1 MTQGIK
7 SDFKNVVQ
15 DWIKYRERPEFMN
28 LDKKSKLYYII
39 ERKEN
44 PAIEKKYEEE
54 QKLMKQFVAEDRQVN
69 YLNKTSSDMQI
80 KPKKFLT
87 PMMNPVQPA
96 FMDAKAELHRNKLIR
111 EKGVKAKNSK
121 ARETERVRYAS
132 KINEDKMVQL
142 LRKFNQIQ
150 LENAFG
156 SVLFSYHNQEKEENT
171 DQPAQH

>member
-7 SDFKNVVQ
+7 SDFKKVVQ
-15 DWIKYRERPEFMN
+15 DWIKYRERPEFKN

-44 PAIEKKYEEE
+44 PAIEKRYEEE
-54 QKLMKQFVAEDRQVN
+54 QRIMKEFEAEKGQVAYRHQ
-69 YLNKTSSDMQI
+69 TSSNMQI
-80 KPKKFLT
+80 KPRSILP
-87 PMMNPVQPA
+87 PMNNPLKPIAV
-96 FMDAKAELHRNKLIR
+96 DTKAELFRNKMIR
-111 EKGVKAKNSK
+111 EKGAKAKNSK

-132 KINEDKMVQL
+132 KINEDKMLQL

-156 SVLFSYHNQEKEENT
+156 SVLLAYHNQEKEEKA